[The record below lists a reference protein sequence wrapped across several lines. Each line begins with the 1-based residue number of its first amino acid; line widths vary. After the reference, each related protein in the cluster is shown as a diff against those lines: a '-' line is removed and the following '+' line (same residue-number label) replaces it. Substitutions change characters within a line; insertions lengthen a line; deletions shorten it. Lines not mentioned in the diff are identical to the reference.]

1 MHSPQVS
8 VKNVLVTGCSSGIG
22 AATARLLKE
31 KGWQVI
37 PTVRKAED
45 LERLKAGGFDPVAMD
60 LADSA
65 SVTRGVAQVLE
76 AFQGRI
82 GALVNNA
89 GFGQPGAMEDLTR
102 DAMRYQFEVNV
113 FGLQELTNKLVPVFR
128 KQGYGRVVN
137 VSSVL
142 GRIIIPFMGAYS
154 ASKYAVEAMSQA
166 LRVELRGSGVMVSV
180 IEPGPI
186 ETAFRKTTRD
196 RGREQLAKVQS
207 VFARRYE
214 EQLTTREIK
223 KKFTHHFMLP
233 PEAVARKILHALES
247 DCPRRRYQ
255 VTLPAYVGACLSRF
269 APDAL
274 LEFLVSHEGVR

>member
-1 MHSPQVS
+1 MQSPQVA
-8 VKNVLVTGCSSGIG
+8 VKNVLVTGCSTGIG

-31 KGWQVI
+31 RGWQVI
-37 PTVRKAED
+37 PTARKPED
-45 LERLKAGGFDPVAMD
+45 LERLKSEGFKPVPLDM
-60 LADSA
+60 ADSA
-65 SVTRGVAQVLE
+65 SVARAAGEVME
-76 AFQGRI
+76 SFQGRI

-113 FGLQELTNKLVPVFR
+113 FGLQELTNKFVPCFR
-128 KQGYGRVVN
+128 KQGYGRIVN

-142 GRIIIPFMGAYS
+142 GRIVLPFMGVYS
-154 ASKYAVEAMSQA
+154 ASKFAVEAMSQT

-186 ETAFRKTTRD
+186 ETAFRKTTKD
-196 RGREQLAKVQS
+196 RGREQLEKIQT
-207 VFARRYE
+207 VFTKHYE
-214 EQLTTREIK
+214 DQLMTETVK

-233 PEAVARKILHALES
+233 PEAVAEKIRHAVES
-247 DCPRRRYQ
+247 DCPRRRYP
-255 VTLPAYVGACLSRF
+255 VTLPAYAGACLSRF

-274 LEFLVSHEGVR
+274 LEFLLAKGGVR